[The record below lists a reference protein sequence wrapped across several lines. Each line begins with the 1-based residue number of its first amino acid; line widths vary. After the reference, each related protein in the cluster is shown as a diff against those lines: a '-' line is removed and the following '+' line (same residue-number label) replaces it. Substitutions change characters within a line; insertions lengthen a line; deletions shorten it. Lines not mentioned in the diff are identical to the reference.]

1 MKSSGWKRWIN
12 LNLRLLVRWKF
23 GAEFVKTILSRG
35 CFFIGAFVDWG
46 LGQHEQMQYHDIVE
60 VENVTASSSCVY
72 SAGCLVRDRL
82 QGAKGAPCFWILI
95 RAVPSSDRGPLPT
108 WGKRREAE
116 VQMRWKKILA
126 AARIRSYPARKV
138 RPTAVT
144 ASRDRR
150 RAELRLLAAYR
161 RQTTST
167 MCWGCWDTDWS
178 SALRTSKFENSNRK
192 SENLIN
198 RIPIHEH
205 ALSVRNI

>member
-1 MKSSGWKRWIN
+1 
-12 LNLRLLVRWKF
+12 
-23 GAEFVKTILSRG
+23 
-35 CFFIGAFVDWG
+35 
-46 LGQHEQMQYHDIVE
+46 MQYHDIVE
-60 VENVTASSSCVY
+60 VENVTSSSSCVY

-82 QGAKGAPCFWILI
+82 QGAKGAPYFWILI
-95 RAVPSSDRGPLPT
+95 RAVPSSGGPLPT

-116 VQMRWKKILA
+116 VQMRWKKIWA

-150 RAELRLLAAYR
+150 RAELCLLAAYR
-161 RQTTST
+161 RHATST
-167 MCWGCWDTDWS
+167 ICWGCWDTDWR
-178 SALRTSKFENSNRK
+178 SALRTSKFENSIRT